1 MKMTRRLT
9 AAMSSLVLVAGVAA
23 VSAGPAQ
30 AVQPRSDSDV
40 TLVVQELPAQVR
52 LIPGE
57 AIELTLQ
64 TNRTTGYTWIAQG
77 GGRSIENNRRVAR
90 VSRGIYT
97 APQNTGGMVGV
108 PGTTTWTITA
118 KRVGVTDVTIV
129 TRPPGAQNT
138 MTDEEVGVLRL
149 IVMKPE

>member
-1 MKMTRRLT
+1 MKISKRV
-9 AAMSSLVLVAGVAA
+9 AATLSSLVLIAGLAA

-30 AVQPRSDSDV
+30 SVQPRADSDV

-64 TNRTTGYTWIAQG
+64 TNRTTGYTWIATG

-90 VSRGIYT
+90 ISRGVYT

>member
-1 MKMTRRLT
+1 MTRRLT

-23 VSAGPAQ
+23 VSTGPAQ
-30 AVQPRSDSDV
+30 AVEPRSNSDV

-64 TNRTTGYTWIAQG
+64 TNRTTGYSWIAQG

-90 VSRGIYT
+90 VSRGVYT

-138 MTDEEVGVLRL
+138 MTDEEVGTLRL

>member
-1 MKMTRRLT
+1 MTRRLT

-23 VSAGPAQ
+23 VSTGPAQ
-30 AVQPRSDSDV
+30 AVEPRSNSDV

-90 VSRGIYT
+90 VSRGVYT

-138 MTDEEVGVLRL
+138 MTDEEVGTLRL

>member
-1 MKMTRRLT
+1 MTRRLT

-23 VSAGPAQ
+23 VSTSPAQ
-30 AVQPRSDSDV
+30 AVEPRSNSDV

-90 VSRGIYT
+90 VSRGVYT

-138 MTDEEVGVLRL
+138 MTDEEVGTLRL

>member
-1 MKMTRRLT
+1 MKMTQRI
-9 AAMSSLVLVAGVAA
+9 AA
-23 VSAGPAQ
+23 VLSSIVLTVSIATVSASSAQ
-30 AVQPRSDSDV
+30 AVESRSNSDV

-64 TNRTTGYTWIAQG
+64 TNRTTGYTWIASG
-77 GGRSIENNRRVAR
+77 GGRSIENNRRVAKISKG
-90 VSRGIYT
+90 VYA

-118 KRVGVTDVTIV
+118 KRVGVTDITIV

-138 MTDEEVGVLRL
+138 MTDEEVGTLRL

>member
-1 MKMTRRLT
+1 MKISKRV
-9 AAMSSLVLVAGVAA
+9 AATLSSLVLIAGLAA

-30 AVQPRSDSDV
+30 SVQPRADSDV

-57 AIELTLQ
+57 AIKLSLQ
-64 TNRTTGYTWIAQG
+64 TNRTTGYTWIATG
-77 GGRSIENNRRVAR
+77 GGRSIENNTRVAK
-90 VSRGIYT
+90 VSKGVYS

-138 MTDEEVGVLRL
+138 MTDEEVGTLRL

>member
-1 MKMTRRLT
+1 MSIMKSIA
-9 AAMSSLVLVAGVAA
+9 AAMSSLILIAGAAA

-30 AVQPRSDSDV
+30 AVEPRSNADV

-57 AIELTLQ
+57 AIDLTLQ
-64 TNRTTGYTWIAQG
+64 TNRTTGYTWIATG
-77 GGRSIENNRRVAR
+77 GGRSIENNRRVAKISKG
-90 VSRGIYT
+90 VYS

-118 KRVGVTDVTIV
+118 KRVGVTDITII

-138 MTDEEVGVLRL
+138 MTDEEVGTLRL

>member
-1 MKMTRRLT
+1 MTRRLT
-9 AAMSSLVLVAGVAA
+9 AAMSSLVLIAGVAA
-23 VSAGPAQ
+23 VSTGPAQ
-30 AVQPRSDSDV
+30 AVEPRSNSDV

-64 TNRTTGYTWIAQG
+64 TNRTTGYSWIAQG

-90 VSRGIYT
+90 ISRGVYT

-138 MTDEEVGVLRL
+138 MTDEEVGTLRL

>member
-1 MKMTRRLT
+1 MTRRLT

-23 VSAGPAQ
+23 VSTGPAQ
-30 AVQPRSDSDV
+30 AVEPRSNSDV

-90 VSRGIYT
+90 ISRGVPT

-138 MTDEEVGVLRL
+138 MTDEEVGTLRL

>member
-1 MKMTRRLT
+1 MTRRLT
-9 AAMSSLVLVAGVAA
+9 AAMSSLVLIAGVAA
-23 VSAGPAQ
+23 VSTSPAQ
-30 AVQPRSDSDV
+30 AVEPRSNSDV

-64 TNRTTGYTWIAQG
+64 TNRTTGYSWIAQG

-90 VSRGIYT
+90 VSRGVYT
-97 APQNTGGMVGV
+97 APQNTGAMVGV

-138 MTDEEVGVLRL
+138 MTDEEVGTLRL

>member
-1 MKMTRRLT
+1 MKISKRV
-9 AAMSSLVLVAGVAA
+9 AATLSSLVLIAGLAA

-30 AVQPRSDSDV
+30 AVEPRSDSDV

-90 VSRGIYT
+90 VSRGVYT